1 MYFLCFIVVYGVK
14 REKSQSE
21 SSIWYHVAQKDQSES
36 WKKICIKNSNN
47 NPQKSPEILVFLPE
61 TPPNLSE
68 PIRHLSRKLVVKFGE
83 EKGNITAEART
94 RNLWRANPTRTPLD
108 YRVSHTRQGKF
119 AYLCCNRKGN
129 RPKAFRNYRENTGK
143 NEGLFVH
150 LTSNRLF
157 PRHFDLV
164 DTDLKGSFRDIEL
177 AVVCSVSENRDIEL
191 ADYCSVSE
199 NRTGLFLNTEELTL
213 CQGLDGST

>member
-1 MYFLCFIVVYGVK
+1 MK

-108 YRVSHTRQGKF
+108 YRVSHTTRQEKLI
-119 AYLCCNRKGN
+119 YLSCNRKEA
-129 RPKAFRNYRENTGK
+129 RKKMQARTKVYLIELII
-143 NEGLFVH
+143 E
-150 LTSNRLF
+150 
-157 PRHFDLV
+157 LV
-164 DTDLKGSFRDIEL
+164 DTIPRDIPL
-177 AVVCSVSENRDIEL
+177 
-191 ADYCSVSE
+191 E
-199 NRTGLFLNTEELTL
+199 NRTNFP
-213 CQGLDGST
+213 